1 MSSERIIAMV
11 MALALAAPAA
21 AARDRAAERA
31 AESARVAALPAT
43 GEPRRCLLIRN
54 IQESRMIDADT
65 LLVREN
71 ASRWHRVTLPHACT
85 PFADNRVI
93 VWRSPQGQACAG
105 EPFEVIDPVSQIN
118 YGACILGA
126 FQPVANGPR
135 HSR

>member
-1 MSSERIIAMV
+1 MSSEPIMV
-11 MALALAAPAA
+11 MAVALALAAPAA

-43 GEPRRCLLIRN
+43 GEPRRCLLTRN
-54 IQESRMIDADT
+54 IQESRMIDANT

-71 ASRWHRVTLPHACT
+71 ASRWHRVSLPQPCT
-85 PFADNRVI
+85 PFADNRII

-105 EPFEVIDPVSQIN
+105 DPFEVIDPIGGIN
-118 YGACILGA
+118 FGACILGA
-126 FQPVANGPR
+126 FQPVANGPL